1 MRYPSIDP
9 RLFIQNRN
17 RFVQKLKPGSL
28 AVFNS
33 NDIMPTNADGT
44 MPFRQNSDLF
54 YLSGIDQEETT
65 LLLFPDARDEK
76 FREILFVRET
86 NQDIA
91 VWEGKKLTK
100 EQASEQSGIKTV
112 LWTSEF
118 YRMFSTLMA
127 ECEYVY
133 LNSNEHLRSSNR
145 TQTRDDRFILYCKE
159 KYPLHKYER
168 STPIMHLLRSVKS
181 DIETELLRKACEIT
195 EKGFRRVLKFIKP
208 GVYEYEVEAEYAH
221 EFIRLGAGFAGY
233 QPIIASGVSTCILH
247 YNSNHAVCND
257 GDMLLMDVAA
267 GYANYHADMTRTVPV
282 NGRFTAR
289 QKDVYNAVFRV
300 MKAAKDLLKPGVML
314 SDYQKNV
321 GTLVEGELLK
331 LGLLK
336 TDEVK
341 NQKPEAPLYKKYFM
355 HGTSHFLGLDV
366 HDVGL
371 WHLPVQA
378 GMVFTCEPGI
388 YIREEGLGVRLENNI
403 VVGAVGNTDLMATI
417 PVEAEE
423 IEQLMHEQ

>member
-9 RLFIQNRN
+9 RLFIQNRH
-17 RFVQKLKPGSL
+17 RFIQKLKPGSL

-33 NDIMPTNADGT
+33 NDILPTNADGT

-54 YLSGIDQEETT
+54 YLSGIDQEETA

-76 FREILFVRET
+76 LREVLFVRET
-86 NQDIA
+86 SEEIA

-100 EQASEQSGIKTV
+100 AEAAEQSGIKTV
-112 LWTSEF
+112 LWSSEF
-118 YRMFSTLMA
+118 HRVFNTLMA

-133 LNSNEHLRSSNR
+133 LNTNEHLRSSNR

-168 STPIMHLLRSVKS
+168 SAPILHLLRSVKS
-181 DIETELLRKACEIT
+181 EIEIDLLRKACEIT

-233 QPIIASGVSTCILH
+233 QPIIASGASTCILH
-247 YNSNHAVCND
+247 YNTNHAVCKD
-257 GDMLLMDVAA
+257 GDLLLMDVGA
-267 GYANYHADMTRTVPV
+267 GYAGYHADMTRTVPV
-282 NGRFTAR
+282 NGRFTQR
-289 QKDVYNAVFRV
+289 QKDVYNAVLRV
-300 MKAAKDLLKPGVML
+300 MKAAQDLLKPGIIL
-314 SDYQKNV
+314 ADYQKSV
-321 GTLVEGELLK
+321 GALVEEELLQ

-336 TDEVK
+336 TDDVK
-341 NQKPEAPLYKKYFM
+341 NQNPEAPLYKKYFM

-388 YIREEGLGVRLENNI
+388 YIREEGLGIRLENNI